1 MLFLDDVIG
10 AKSIL
15 ADVSTCHGGS
25 DGAAT
30 GRISLSAG
38 LPGCAVFMRLHKSRI
53 GKFFL
58 LPAGRTLYLVFDVT
72 QNAMKGHVSD
82 DRAMLFPI
90 SNEETGCRQEF
101 AIASHVYKCI
111 MHLAEADPLDTD
123 LP

>member
-1 MLFLDDVIG
+1 MVHRQAEFRL
-10 AKSIL
+10 
-15 ADVSTCHGGS
+15 
-25 DGAAT
+25 
-30 GRISLSAG
+30 RAG
-38 LPGCAVFMRLHKSRI
+38 LPGMCRFMRLHKSRI

-82 DRAMLFPI
+82 DRAMLFSI

-111 MHLAEADPLDTD
+111 MHLAEADPSRHGSSIIFRNQIILIT
-123 LP
+123 PS